1 MPTPAVKESE
11 INRKW
16 YTIDVAGKVL
26 GRAAS
31 DIAYI
36 LHGKHKP
43 NYTPYL
49 DNGDHV
55 IVLNADKIAVTG
67 KRLSTKMY
75 YRHSGFPG
83 GLRETS
89 MRRMMETHP
98 ERVIEAA
105 VKGMLPGTKLGAV
118 MLKKMRIYTTATHP
132 HEGQQ
137 PVDIAKVLDAGRG
150 TTRVRE

>member
-1 MPTPAVKESE
+1 MSTPAVKESE
-11 INRKW
+11 IDRKW

-36 LHGKHKP
+36 LRGKHKA
-43 NYTPYL
+43 NFTPYL

-75 YRHSGFPG
+75 YRHSGYPG
-83 GLRETS
+83 G
-89 MRRMMETHP
+89 
-98 ERVIEAA
+98 
-105 VKGMLPGTKLGAV
+105 
-118 MLKKMRIYTTATHP
+118 
-132 HEGQQ
+132 
-137 PVDIAKVLDAGRG
+137 IA
-150 TTRVRE
+150 

>member
-1 MPTPAVKESE
+1 MPTPAVKVSE
-11 INRKW
+11 IERKW

-36 LHGKHKP
+36 LRGKHKP
-43 NYTPYL
+43 NFTPYL

-67 KRLSTKMY
+67 KRLGTKMY
-75 YRHSGFPG
+75 YRHSGYPG
-83 GLRETS
+83 GLRETT
-89 MRRMMETHP
+89 MQRMMDTHP

-105 VKGMLPGTKLGAV
+105 VRGMLPRTKLGDA
-118 MLKKMRIYTTATHP
+118 MLKKMRVYTGDTHP
-132 HEGQQ
+132 HEGQT
-137 PVDIAKVLDAGRG
+137 PVDIAQVLDAGRG
-150 TTRVRE
+150 TRRVRE

>member
-1 MPTPAVKESE
+1 MSTPAVKVSE
-11 INRKW
+11 IDRKW

-36 LHGKHKP
+36 LRGKHKP
-43 NYTPYL
+43 NFTPYL

-75 YRHSGFPG
+75 YRHSGYPG
-83 GLRETS
+83 GIRETS
-89 MRRMMETHP
+89 MQRMMETHP

-105 VKGMLPGTKLGAV
+105 DRGMLPRTKLGDA
-118 MLKKMRIYTTATHP
+118 MLKKMRIYNGATHP
-132 HEGQQ
+132 HEGQT
-137 PVDIAKVLDAGRG
+137 PADIVQVLDAGRG
-150 TTRVRE
+150 TRRVRE